1 MAMNGFSDETLAR
14 VRGKIKDL
22 LEELAFLNCA
32 IGAEIDELTEARE
45 AGFEAWRNLAKLQ
58 NFLHRCI
65 GRAEKNRLDN
75 HPRRI

>member
-1 MAMNGFSDETLAR
+1 MAVGGFSDETLAR

-58 NFLHRCI
+58 NFLRKRI
-65 GRAEKNRLDN
+65 DGAAKNAE
-75 HPRRI
+75 PE